1 MRKTLNKISSE
12 NKQIGKPRKWK
23 SPTQDDWN
31 QLFKEALRFRKL
43 QSWQYMD
50 NEDFFGIED
59 PVSGELLFCSVMGS
73 AEEYYGLAAYFG
85 FDGLHTLMRSSVE
98 DLSQNDEE
106 IYKMHNIICTFEAW
120 NDLLI
125 EEQIQA
131 EKYDPKL
138 KEDPMCPGFI
148 SYEPGYIPFSLS
160 QTECRLMTTIL
171 QQVTTISRNVAKDP
185 SYLVPPKEG
194 QILLRRVNS
203 ISKTGAPVWRNT
215 WVYPPPFVP
224 NFVFMHLDQAE
235 VRKRLASYPIHEEM
249 QWEVEF
255 KHMPFVVEEGF
266 KPYYP
271 KMVFIADHQTGY
283 VLEPIVCN
291 DHESPE
297 SKILNHLI
305 QLLDQYQVRPSALY
319 ARTPETLNLF
329 SMLCTEL
336 GIRLVQ
342 SQDLAILD
350 EVVKLLLKNYP
361 RQKSDTIH

>member
-1 MRKTLNKISSE
+1 MEKLT
-12 NKQIGKPRKWK
+12 KWK
-23 SPTQDDWN
+23 SPTQEDWN
-31 QLFKEALRFRKL
+31 KLFKETLRFRKL
-43 QSWQYMD
+43 QSWKYMD
-50 NEDFFGIED
+50 NEDIFGIED

-85 FDGLHTLMRSSVE
+85 FEGLHTLMRTSAE

-120 NDLLI
+120 KDLLI

-160 QTECRLMTTIL
+160 QTECRLMTRVL
-171 QQVTTISRNVAKDP
+171 QQAITISRNVKDNP
-185 SYLVPPKEG
+185 FYMIAPREG
-194 QILLRRVNS
+194 QILLRKAS
-203 ISKTGAPVWRNT
+203 SFTKSGAPVWRNT

-224 NFVFMHLDQAE
+224 NFVFMHLDQQE
-235 VRKRLASYPIHEEM
+235 VRKRLTSYPVHEEM
-249 QWEVEF
+249 QWEIDF

-271 KMVFIADHQTGY
+271 RMLFIADHQTGY
-283 VLEPIVCN
+283 VLEPIVCS
-291 DHESPE
+291 DRDTPE
-297 SKILNHLI
+297 SRILGRI
-305 QLLDQYQVRPSALY
+305 VQLLDQYQIRPSTFY
-319 ARTPETLNLF
+319 ARNPDTLNLF
-329 SMLCTEL
+329 SMLCSEL

-342 SQDLAILD
+342 TQELPVLD
-350 EVVKLLLKNYP
+350 EVEKLLLQNYP
-361 RQKSDTIH
+361 KQKTDTIH